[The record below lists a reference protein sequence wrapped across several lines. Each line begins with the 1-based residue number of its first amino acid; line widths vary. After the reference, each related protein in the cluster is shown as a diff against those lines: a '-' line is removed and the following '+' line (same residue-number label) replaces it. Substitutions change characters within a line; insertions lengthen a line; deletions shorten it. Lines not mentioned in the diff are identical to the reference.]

1 MFYAQVVA
9 ATWEKTA
16 EALSPVPIP
25 PFKNLPHH
33 LIPHVPLGLWQQ
45 EAHHHHQAALL
56 TQQARLVAWWK
67 LH

>member
-9 ATWEKTA
+9 ATWEKMA

-25 PFKNLPHH
+25 PFKNRPHH

-45 EAHHHHQAALL
+45 EALFFHQGAPLAWHIGP
-56 TQQARLVAWWK
+56 VAWQK
-67 LH
+67 LG